1 MQQQRPNA
9 ARKKGEKKSSV
20 LVWVIKE
27 ANSKIGWDVQEIYG
41 RKCLWGTSERGLEK
55 VGSAFCLY
63 CSSVL
68 YWVLWRGEE
77 RKEGLTLQ
85 LEEFQLSQWEVVSLQ
100 RSPFC
105 VHSLAVSSMWEAEKA
120 MALHSGVLA
129 WRIRGTGE
137 PGELPPMGSHRVR
150 HNWSNLA
157 AAAACRKSGLS
168 TVMLVDP
175 KFKSFG
181 HQSIT
186 LSSAKDL
193 SGWFSLLLQSTTCS
207 TQIYFSTLTW
217 GGAPQWFPWIC
228 LHEEKLWRA
237 IYRMN
242 YSCLSHYGWSHWYP
256 SFSIY
261 KILSKVSLLSAIKS
275 AYLGYLHG
283 GVTQIF
289 ISENLD
295 LMSVPLT
302 GLSCCMYL
310 FSGAREYQ
318 EVPKWITRVFHVFF
332 VAPIV

>member
-1 MQQQRPNA
+1 M
-9 ARKKGEKKSSV
+9 

>member
-1 MQQQRPNA
+1 M
-9 ARKKGEKKSSV
+9 

-120 MALHSGVLA
+120 MALRSGVLA

-318 EVPKWITRVFHVFF
+318 EVPK
-332 VAPIV
+332 